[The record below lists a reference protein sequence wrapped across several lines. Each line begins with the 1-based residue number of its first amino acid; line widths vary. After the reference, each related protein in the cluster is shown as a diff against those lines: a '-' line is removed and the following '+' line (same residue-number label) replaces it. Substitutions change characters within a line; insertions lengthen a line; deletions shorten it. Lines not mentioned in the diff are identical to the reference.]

1 MLTDASLATPGLTLH
16 RYGNPGAT
24 PLLLLHGLFGSS
36 RNWQG
41 IARRLAER
49 RPVMVA
55 DLRNHGDSPH
65 AAVMSYSAMA
75 DDLAALLEREAVE
88 RVIAVG
94 HSMGGKAAMW
104 LTLNHPRRIAAIGIV
119 DIAPVTYTSGFETL
133 IDALVTLPLGAVTSR
148 ADADRRL
155 AATIP
160 SAPIRGYVLQNLRRD
175 GEHWVWRCN
184 LEGIANSL
192 HEIRGFPDPAGR
204 QFAGPAL
211 FLYGTNSDYVNAQSL
226 PAIRRL
232 FPLAR
237 LRAIANA
244 GHWVYA
250 DQPDAFIGALEGFLD
265 KL

>member
-1 MLTDASLATPGLTLH
+1 MATPGLKLH

-24 PLLLLHGLFGSS
+24 PLLLLHGLFGSG

-41 IARRLAER
+41 IARRLAQR
-49 RPVMVA
+49 RPVLVP

-65 AAVMSYSAMA
+65 AAVMSYNAMA
-75 DDLAALLEREAVE
+75 DDLAELLEREGVKQ
-88 RVIAVG
+88 VIAVG

-104 LTLNHPRRIAAIGIV
+104 LALNHPRRTAAVCVV
-119 DIAPVTYTSGFETL
+119 DIAPVTYSSGFETM
-133 IDALVTLPLGAVTSR
+133 IDALLALPLGTVASR

-155 AATIP
+155 TAAIP
-160 SAPIRGYVLQNLRRD
+160 SAAIRGYVLQNLRRD
-175 GEHWVWRCN
+175 GEHWAWRCN
-184 LEGIANSL
+184 LGVIAKAL
-192 HEIRGFPDPAGR
+192 PEMRGFPDPTGR
-204 QFAGPAL
+204 QFVGPAL
-211 FLYGTNSDYVNAQSL
+211 FLYGSNSDYVDALSL
-226 PAIRRL
+226 PAIRAM

-237 LRAIANA
+237 LRAVANA